1 MGIFRKNVRKTR
13 KNLNGK
19 KRVVLMIKH
28 LIKKWAFKRNTRNQL
43 ERLSDHQLK
52 DIGLNRN
59 EISYR
64 SKEAAE
70 RWFSLQS

>member
-1 MGIFRKNVRKTR
+1 MV
-13 KNLNGK
+13 L
-19 KRVVLMIKH
+19 LMIAR
-28 LIKKWAFKRNTRNQL
+28 LKKWAFKRNTRHQL
-43 ERLSDHQLK
+43 ERLSDYQLK

-70 RWFSLQS
+70 EWFSLQS